1 LRSSLQGYYGLGTQ
15 GGPACMLQANIDLV
29 YQINLSDLKA
39 IKKDTKQVTSRAGAR
54 SDGRSGSGAA
64 TLARFYLKSSQ

>member
-1 LRSSLQGYYGLGTQ
+1 
-15 GGPACMLQANIDLV
+15 MLQANIDLV